1 MRNRFISEHPY
12 ISLCAVVWVVCG
24 IVSVFLKS
32 ETPLETAT
40 GATVLIGI
48 GYQYFWRD

>member
-40 GATVLIGI
+40 GGHGFDWNWISIFLA
-48 GYQYFWRD
+48 